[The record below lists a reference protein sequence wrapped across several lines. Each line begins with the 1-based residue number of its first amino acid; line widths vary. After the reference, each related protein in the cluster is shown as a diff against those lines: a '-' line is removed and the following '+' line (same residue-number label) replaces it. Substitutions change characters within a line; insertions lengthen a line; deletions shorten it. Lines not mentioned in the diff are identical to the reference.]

1 MYLLLN
7 VNGIIDDIFG
17 IIQLIGDLRTRYVY
31 IYTHLIYIVSLF
43 SADLIHGFL
52 FFFTLSLSGNTRF
65 IRTTHWSSTSPSK
78 KMKIIKSHIGI
89 ISKTAFHLHDFVTEI
104 TMTALLIC
112 ASLKTEIE
120 KKNYQEEICLAV
132 IIDWLRKGNI
142 SVDRRQAS
150 VRPFV
155 VDLETVCQE
164 IAPSTSIV
172 KWNDTK
178 FWT

>member
-1 MYLLLN
+1 MKLIFPFFIDPPYSVITNAFLCIVGDMYLLLN

-89 ISKTAFHLHDFVTEI
+89 ISKTAFYPHDFVTEI

-120 KKNYQEEICLAV
+120 KKNYQEEIC
-132 IIDWLRKGNI
+132 
-142 SVDRRQAS
+142 
-150 VRPFV
+150 
-155 VDLETVCQE
+155 
-164 IAPSTSIV
+164 
-172 KWNDTK
+172 
-178 FWT
+178 